1 MFRSIRH
8 KMLAAFALVLLII
21 ALTSIWAIVNFGN
34 LQGDIQDIMQS
45 NYRSVVAAQ
54 HMMVALERQD
64 SAQLSF
70 LFSSDSNAAQN
81 HREHEQEFVRWHTRA
96 RDNITEPEEPDM
108 IDQIETLYGEYIFS
122 FEELRQ
128 VQEYKGSSQAR
139 QYYYQVTFPLFE
151 SIKEACRGLLELN
164 QEKMLQLQTQAEE
177 RASRAIFSTSLLS
190 LSAILSGLFMA
201 LYISGQVSRPIGDLI
216 FKMKRVAEGDYQ
228 QQISIQG
235 DDEIAVLA
243 TEFNAMSEKLK
254 RYERMNV
261 NKIMMEKQK
270 AEAIVESISDGVMVT
285 DQNHHLILINKAAE
299 RFLDIR
305 EKESL
310 GRHFLEV
317 INREELFRMIQEVP
331 LQRGVD
337 MSKKFTDLT
346 IESELSEA
354 PRHFRVNM
362 TPIRDQQGTDLGV
375 VTLIQ
380 DITRLVEVNDLKS
393 EFVSTVSHEFRTPLT
408 SMTMAIGLLKDQTEN
423 QQTPDQQELL
433 NALEED
439 TQRLTRLV
447 TELLD
452 LSRIES
458 GKVQMN
464 LEACLV
470 DELVTY
476 SMKPLLVQLKEK
488 RITYTCQIADQIP
501 MARADKA
508 KIAWVLN
515 NLVSNAMRYVPDDGT
530 GVIEIKAKEAV
541 NHIIIEVADN
551 GKGIPEEYQKVIFD
565 KFFQVHDQHE
575 VGGGA
580 GLGLAI
586 CKEIVKAHGGEIWVE
601 SGPDK
606 GSVFYF
612 TLRISSS

>member
-21 ALTSIWAIVNFGN
+21 ALTSIWAIVNFRN

-70 LFSSDSNAAQN
+70 LFASNSDAARN
-81 HREHEQEFVRWHTRA
+81 HREYEQEFVRWHTRA

-108 IDQIETLYGEYIFS
+108 IDQIETLYGEYILS

-139 QYYYQVTFPLFE
+139 QFYYQVTFPLFE
-151 SIKEACRGLLELN
+151 SIKEECRALLELN
-164 QEKMLQLQTQAEE
+164 QEKMLLLQTQAEE

-190 LSAILSGLFMA
+190 LSAMLSGLFMA
-201 LYISGQVSRPIGDLI
+201 FYLSGQVSRPIGDLI
-216 FKMKRVAEGDYQ
+216 LKMKRIAEGDYQ

-261 NKIMMEKQK
+261 NKIMLEKQK

-285 DQNHHLILINKAAE
+285 DQNHHLILVNKAAE
-299 RFLDIR
+299 RFLNIR

-317 INREELFRMIQEVP
+317 VNREALFRMIQEVP

-337 MSKKFTDLT
+337 MSKKFTELT
-346 IESELSEA
+346 IESEISEA

-408 SMTMAIGLLKDQTEN
+408 SMTMAIGLLKDQMAD

-433 NALEED
+433 SAMEED

-464 LEACLV
+464 LEACPLN
-470 DELVTY
+470 ELITY
-476 SMKPLLVQLKEK
+476 SMKPLTVQLKEK
-488 RITYTCQIADQIP
+488 RITYTCQVADQLP

-515 NLVSNAMRYVPDDGT
+515 NLVSNAMRYVPEDGT
-530 GVIEIKAKEAV
+530 GSIVIKAREAV
-541 NHIIIEVADN
+541 NHLIVEVSDN
-551 GKGIPEEYQKVIFD
+551 GRGIPEEYQKVIFD

-601 SGPDK
+601 SEPGK

-612 TLRISSS
+612 TIRISP